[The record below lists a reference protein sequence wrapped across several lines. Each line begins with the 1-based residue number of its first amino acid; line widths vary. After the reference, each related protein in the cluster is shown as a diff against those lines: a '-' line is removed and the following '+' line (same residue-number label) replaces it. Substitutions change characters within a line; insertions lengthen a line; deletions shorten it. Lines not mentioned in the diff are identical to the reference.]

1 MEARG
6 RKIDGM
12 RERESCVPESVFDE
26 MRKREEGESGIE
38 RREKKILRY

>member
-6 RKIDGM
+6 RKIDWM
-12 RERESCVPESVFDE
+12 RERESYAPEKVSDE
-26 MRKREEGESGIE
+26 MRKREGESGTE

>member
-6 RKIDGM
+6 RKIDWM
-12 RERESCVPESVFDE
+12 RERESYAPEKVSDE
-26 MRKREEGESGIE
+26 MRKREEGELGTE